1 MSKNSHSKVIWF
13 TGLSGSGK
21 TTLATVVLKK
31 LTRYGFKVKKID
43 GDSFRKKTNNKNK
56 FSKKNIIQNNNL
68 IINYINRKKYNYD
81 FLIVS
86 VISPLRTTRLKAKR
100 KFKKNYYEIYTK
112 CSLKTLVKR
121 DTKGL
126 YKKAKKGILK
136 NLIGFNSKIVY
147 ERSHYKKIIVNTK
160 ALSKINC
167 VNKILKKII

>member
-21 TTLATVVLKK
+21 TTLATAVLKK

-100 KFKKNYYEIYTK
+100 KFKTPIQT
-112 CSLKTLVKR
+112 
-121 DTKGL
+121 
-126 YKKAKKGILK
+126 AILK
-136 NLIGFNSKIVY
+136 ANLK
-147 ERSHYKKIIVNTK
+147 H
-160 ALSKINC
+160 
-167 VNKILKKII
+167 ILKYLGNLKGNFKCYGRT